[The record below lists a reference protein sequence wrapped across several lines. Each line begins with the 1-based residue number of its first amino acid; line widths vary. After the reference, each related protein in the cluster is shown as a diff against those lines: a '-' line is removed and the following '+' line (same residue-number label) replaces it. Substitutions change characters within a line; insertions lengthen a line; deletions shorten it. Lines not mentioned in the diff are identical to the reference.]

1 MSRKGFLIFS
11 LFIILVGSGSEGET
25 NFGIRHNW
33 ADSQG
38 SGSASESLHCPA
50 HLGQEDVELE
60 AGLVA
65 HTQEAK
71 VDFGHRQSQVR
82 PGARGKHVQGLG
94 KRAALSAASLCLPR
108 QMT

>member
-1 MSRKGFLIFS
+1 MSRKEFLIFS

-60 AGLVA
+60 AGHDLNGNA
-65 HTQEAK
+65 GE
-71 VDFGHRQSQVR
+71 GLNPEVR
-82 PGARGKHVQGLG
+82 VV
-94 KRAALSAASLCLPR
+94 
-108 QMT
+108 